1 MRVKSGIYGLDE
13 LIGGGFPRGSFVLV
27 SGKLG
32 TGKTVFAMQ
41 YVGRGVQD
49 YGEPG
54 VFVSLERER
63 KALYD
68 DASAFGW
75 HFQRLEKA
83 GSLRL
88 LGGPVASVG
97 REMERAKA
105 SVADILGE
113 VVDVAEEL
121 DAKRVAVDGLELLRL
136 LEGDERALALSLA
149 ELKEGLSKL
158 GCTLVATSQVG
169 EEEELGAVGFGEG
182 LADGVISLYYEGEG
196 LTRDR
201 ALEVRKMRGTAH
213 SNQLHFFDIT
223 DKGIVIKK
231 LPEELA
237 TPAKVEEGP
246 EKE

>member
-1 MRVKSGIYGLDE
+1 YI
-13 LIGGGFPRGSFVLV
+13 
-27 SGKLG
+27 
-32 TGKTVFAMQ
+32 
-41 YVGRGVQD
+41 GRGVQD

-68 DASAFGW
+68 DASTFGW

-88 LGGPVASVG
+88 LGGPIASVR

-105 SVADILGE
+105 SIDDILGE
-113 VVDVAEEL
+113 VLEVAGEL
-121 DAKRVAVDGLELLRL
+121 EAKRAAIDGLELLRL
-136 LEGDERALALSLA
+136 LEGDERSLTLSLA
-149 ELKEGLSKL
+149 GLGEELSRL

-182 LADGVISLYYEGEG
+182 LADGVISMYYEGEG

-201 ALEVRKMRGTAH
+201 ALEIRKMRGTAH

-223 DKGIVIKK
+223 DKGIVVKK
-231 LPEELA
+231 LPEEL
-237 TPAKVEEGP
+237 KGEGA
-246 EKE
+246 E